1 MRKTL
6 GLLFWVSFLATSFV
20 GFSAYCQEDISF
32 VHDSAFTEPMRASV
46 PFLHDQHNEMADIED
61 CSECHHVW
69 EDGNKLEGDSSED
82 KECSECHLSHDA
94 GDTEMDL
101 IKAYHDN
108 CKGCHMSQKA
118 GPIQCSECHI
128 K

>member
-6 GLLFWVSFLATSFV
+6 GLLFLFSFLAASLV

-32 VHDSAFTEPMRASV
+32 VRDSAFSERMRPLV
-46 PFLHDQHNEMADIED
+46 PFLHDEHNEMADIED
-61 CSECHHVW
+61 CNECHHVW
-69 EDGNKLEGDSSED
+69 EDGKKLEWDSSED

-94 GDTEMDL
+94 GDTDMDL
-101 IKAYHDN
+101 IKVYHDM

-118 GPIQCSECHI
+118 GPVQCSECHI